1 MEEERKGS
9 LKLYFEMQDLIDTVE
24 GFSNGIFPTLKY
36 LHKSPSGL
44 EILTNYCPK
53 F

>member
-36 LHKSPSGL
+36 LYQSPSGL